1 MYIVLL
7 GAPGSGKGTQAK
19 LLEREFNI
27 VHLSTGELFRA
38 ILADESHPLYGE
50 VQVVKEGKLVS
61 DDVVNKVVEDGLT
74 SERFKSGAI
83 LDGYPRTV
91 SQAEALDGILANLD
105 KGIDVVIDLDVE
117 KGVLFKRLLGR
128 RVCPKCKRIFS
139 VKDGIDICPDCNVGL
154 IIRDDDNEQVIE
166 KRFKEYKEK
175 TAPLQDYYTASGAPY
190 IKVEICDVDKSPE
203 EVQQIILD
211 QLKKIDII

>member
-27 VHLSTGELFRA
+27 GHLSTGDLFRT
-38 ILADESHPLYGE
+38 ILADEDHPLYE
-50 VQVVKEGKLVS
+50 DVRVIKEGKFVS
-61 DDVVNKVVEDGLT
+61 DDIVNKVVAEGLT
-74 SERFKSGAI
+74 SDRFKSGAI

-91 SQAEALDGILANLD
+91 SQAEVLDEILADLDGAV
-105 KGIDVVIDLDVE
+105 DVVIDLDVS
-117 KGVLFKRLLGR
+117 KDVLFKRLLGR
-128 RVCPKCKRIFS
+128 RVCPKCKRVFN
-139 VKDGIDICPDCNVGL
+139 VKEGIEVCPDCNIPL

-166 KRFKEYKEK
+166 ARFKEYREK
-175 TAPLQDYYTASGAPY
+175 TAPLQDYYISSGAPY
-190 IKVEICDVDKSPE
+190 IKVKICDVDKTPY
-203 EVQQIILD
+203 EVQEFILD